1 MPMNATE
8 LCSPKPVPPAERP
21 YRRRDATR
29 VLVRAQGRV
38 LLNRDTDPGVPGSQ
52 WWVTPGGGVD
62 AGESFRE
69 AGARELF
76 EETGLEVAADDL
88 IGPIARRVVAHG
100 YSDQVTVQTEEF
112 YALDLPAP
120 FEPDTAGY
128 TPEEQVTLT
137 GHGWFTVREL
147 AAITVWP
154 AELAEVFDSAGEEVV
169 DWGDVEEST
178 VPVEL
183 GHQGC

>member
-1 MPMNATE
+1 MERYYQIVKCFRDEDLRADRQPEFTQIDIEMSFVDE
-8 LCSPKPVPPAERP
+8 EQVMDMAEGM
-21 YRRRDATR
+21 
-29 VLVRAQGRV
+29 VRA
-38 LLNRDTDPGVPGSQ
+38 
-52 WWVTPGGGVD
+52 
-62 AGESFRE
+62 
-69 AGARELF
+69 LF
-76 EETGLEVAADDL
+76 KECLD
-88 IGPIARRVVAHG
+88 
-100 YSDQVTVQTEEF
+100 
-112 YALDLPAP
+112 LDLPAP